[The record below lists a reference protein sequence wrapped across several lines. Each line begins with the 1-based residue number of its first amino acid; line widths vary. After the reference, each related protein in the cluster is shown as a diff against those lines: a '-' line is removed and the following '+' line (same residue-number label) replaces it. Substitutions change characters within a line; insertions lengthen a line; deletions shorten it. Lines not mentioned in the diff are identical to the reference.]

1 MEAPADTQ
9 PQMDA
14 PIELQQAID
23 TSAEIPP
30 TNPPME
36 IQKPME
42 APTASPHIK
51 DSLEETTKT
60 IDALANSSEPINGP
74 QQMLVVAAKAN
85 QEQTTRI
92 LPEQAS
98 SSSTSALEVKSN
110 DQDIESDALDQ
121 QDKKAI
127 ETTIVST
134 SLVSI
139 TNDLDGFQSVS
150 WIVTSYLVTYT
161 GFLAIISKMSDIFG
175 RKSLKAI
182 SFGLFVLF
190 SLGCGLAQT
199 MNQLI
204 ILRAFQGIG
213 GGGIYAMAYVIFPD
227 ISTPEMYG
235 GYAAYLS
242 LMATPACLLGPLFGG
257 AINDNTTWR
266 WVFWIN
272 VPIGLVCLIIVLLA
286 IPRNFP
292 HPPHNSPLALP
303 RQALKQKLG
312 RRDAIGTFFLLA
324 ASVTFDRCTRRRR
337 NSIFLDQRYPTSLP
351 HHFALPLDRLYFL
364 AKTNP

>member
-1 MEAPADTQ
+1 
-9 PQMDA
+9 
-14 PIELQQAID
+14 
-23 TSAEIPP
+23 
-30 TNPPME
+30 
-36 IQKPME
+36 
-42 APTASPHIK
+42 
-51 DSLEETTKT
+51 
-60 IDALANSSEPINGP
+60 
-74 QQMLVVAAKAN
+74 
-85 QEQTTRI
+85 
-92 LPEQAS
+92 
-98 SSSTSALEVKSN
+98 
-110 DQDIESDALDQ
+110 
-121 QDKKAI
+121 
-127 ETTIVST
+127 
-134 SLVSI
+134 
-139 TNDLDGFQSVS
+139 
-150 WIVTSYLVTYT
+150 
-161 GFLAIISKMSDIFG
+161 
-175 RKSLKAI
+175 
-182 SFGLFVLF
+182 
-190 SLGCGLAQT
+190 

-242 LMATPACLLGPLFGG
+242 LMAAPACLLGPLLGG

>member
-121 QDKKAI
+121 QDKKAVWSSKLSGWRFWAI
-127 ETTIVST
+127 NRTWYI
-134 SLVSI
+134 LVPDRDNHCQHISSI
-139 TNDLDGFQSVS
+139 HHEWSR
-150 WIVTSYLVTYT
+150 WIS
-161 GFLAIISKMSDIFG
+161 I
-175 RKSLKAI
+175 
-182 SFGLFVLF
+182 
-190 SLGCGLAQT
+190 
-199 MNQLI
+199 
-204 ILRAFQGIG
+204 
-213 GGGIYAMAYVIFPD
+213 
-227 ISTPEMYG
+227 
-235 GYAAYLS
+235 
-242 LMATPACLLGPLFGG
+242 CLLDSYILLG
-257 AINDNTTWR
+257 D
-266 WVFWIN
+266 VYWIS
-272 VPIGLVCLIIVLLA
+272 GYYL
-286 IPRNFP
+286 
-292 HPPHNSPLALP
+292 
-303 RQALKQKLG
+303 
-312 RRDAIGTFFLLA
+312 
-324 ASVTFDRCTRRRR
+324 
-337 NSIFLDQRYPTSLP
+337 
-351 HHFALPLDRLYFL
+351 
-364 AKTNP
+364 